1 MNPVRR
7 NGDHPK
13 GDRPNRFASKTSGG
27 RKPFGA
33 PANRGVGGKSFGV
46 NRGPVASGGRKPEG
60 GRSTS
65 TGGRSFGGG
74 GRSFGGGGGKKF
86 GGRSGGGK
94 GKRFAGAKIDVSRFV
109 NKAKEFVKPV
119 VYVPKHEFTGFGFSP
134 DVERNVV
141 SRGYVTP
148 TPIQDQAIP
157 HVMAGTDV
165 IGIANTGTGK
175 TAAFLLP
182 LIEKIVKAR
191 NEKVIIIVPTREL
204 ALQIDME
211 LRQFVK
217 GMGIPSISCIGGSNI
232 REQMRGLRNRFNFV
246 IGTPGRLKDLMERKC
261 LRMEEF
267 GTVVLDEADRM
278 LDMGFIT
285 DIKAL
290 LKGMPAERHSLFFSA
305 TFSSEIEKL
314 VGGFLKNPIKIYT
327 KVGDTAA
334 SVDQDIVRAS
344 TKEKKIELLHDMLS
358 RKDFEKVLI
367 FGQTKWG
374 VEKLSNELIKR
385 GFKSASIHGNKTQGQ
400 RKNALDLF
408 KSNHV
413 QILVA
418 TDVASRGLDIDDVSH
433 VINYDLPA
441 TYEDY
446 THRVGRTGRAGKK
459 GKAITFV
466 D

>member
-1 MNPVRR
+1 MRPNR
-7 NGDHPK
+7 DHPR
-13 GDRPNRFASKTSGG
+13 GDRPKAANDRTFGK

-33 PANRGVGGKSFGV
+33 PAHRSGGK
-46 NRGPVASGGRKPEG
+46 P
-60 GRSTS
+60 
-65 TGGRSFGGG
+65 SFGGN
-74 GRSFGGGGGKKF
+74 K
-86 GGRSGGGK
+86 RSGGKFSGRTGGK
-94 GKRFAGAKIDVSRFV
+94 GSRFRGANIDVSRFI
-109 NKAKEFVKPV
+109 NKARQVEKPV
-119 VYVPKHEFTGFGFSP
+119 VYIPKHEFTGFGFSA
-134 DVERNVV
+134 DVEKNVV
-141 SRGYVTP
+141 ARGYVTP
-148 TPIQDQAIP
+148 TPIQDQSIP
-157 HVMAGTDV
+157 HVLAGTDV

-182 LIEKIVKAR
+182 LIEKIVKSR

-211 LRQFVK
+211 LRLFVK

-261 LRMEEF
+261 LHMEEF
-267 GTVVLDEADRM
+267 RTVVLDEADRM
-278 LDMGFIT
+278 LDMGFIA
-285 DIKAL
+285 DIKFL

-314 VGGFLKNPIKIYT
+314 VGGFLKNPVKIYT

-334 SVDQDIVRAS
+334 SVDQDVVRAGS
-344 TKEKKIELLHDMLS
+344 KEKKIEMLHDMLS

-374 VEKLSNELIKR
+374 VEKLSKELEKR

-400 RKNALDLF
+400 RKMALELF
-408 KSNHV
+408 KANRV

-446 THRVGRTGRAGKK
+446 THRVGRTGRAGKT

-466 D
+466 E

>member
-13 GDRPNRFASKTSGG
+13 GDRPHRFASKT
-27 RKPFGA
+27 
-33 PANRGVGGKSFGV
+33 PAHKGVGGKFFGT
-46 NRGPVASGGRKPEG
+46 NRGPVASGGRKEGG
-60 GRSTS
+60 GRSPS

-74 GRSFGGGGGKKF
+74 GRKF
-86 GGRSGGGK
+86 GGKSFGNRGGGGK
-94 GKRFAGAKIDVSRFV
+94 GKRFAGAKLDTSRFV
-109 NKAKEFVKPV
+109 NKAKEFAKPI
-119 VYVPKHEFTGFGFSP
+119 VYVPKHEFTGFGFSA
-134 DVERNVV
+134 DVEKNVV
-141 SRGYVTP
+141 GRGYKTP

-157 HVMAGTDV
+157 HILLGTDV

-211 LRQFVK
+211 LRLFVK
-217 GMGIPSISCIGGSNI
+217 GMGIPSVTCIGGSNI
-232 REQMRGLRNRFNFV
+232 REQMRALRSRFNFV
-246 IGTPGRLKDLMERKC
+246 TGTPGRLKDLMERKC
-261 LRMEEF
+261 LHMEEF
-267 GTVVLDEADRM
+267 KTVVLDEADRM

-285 DIKAL
+285 DIKFL
-290 LKGMPAERHSLFFSA
+290 LKGMPYERHSLFFSA

-314 VGGFLKNPIKIYT
+314 VGGFLKDPIKIYT
-327 KVGDTAA
+327 KTGDTAA
-334 SVDQDIVRAS
+334 SVDQDIVRVAS
-344 TKEKKIELLHDMLS
+344 REKKIEVLHDMLS
-358 RKDFEKVLI
+358 HKDFEKVLI

-374 VEKLSNELIKR
+374 VEKLSNELVKR

-400 RKNALDLF
+400 RKMALGLF
-408 KSNHV
+408 KENKV
-413 QILVA
+413 NILVA

-466 D
+466 E